1 MKRKLDVSVKEINYV
16 RQELGFD
23 TYEIVQEQPSS
34 LVDEAKEKLTFK
46 EKCNNFLKSTKAF
59 LKKFY
64 NEVFRFP
71 SYIMSHPV
79 QGWQEFKQ
87 EKRGKMSVA
96 ITIILLYVVMRMLEY
111 KYTGPVLNT
120 NNPYKF
126 NSITIL
132 VYGIMPPIL
141 LGVANWSVTTLMDG
155 KGKMKEIFMMLCYSF
170 FPIMIIGFLNIVIS
184 NFVTEDEAQ
193 FILILN
199 IIGWALT
206 AYMALTGLIGIHEYG
221 LGKMLWSV
229 IATVIA
235 TAIIAFIALLLF
247 NLAEQIYSFFYSLY
261 NELATR
267 YM

>member
-96 ITIILLYVVMRMLEY
+96 ITIILL
-111 KYTGPVLNT
+111 
-120 NNPYKF
+120 
-126 NSITIL
+126 
-132 VYGIMPPIL
+132 
-141 LGVANWSVTTLMDG
+141 
-155 KGKMKEIFMMLCYSF
+155 
-170 FPIMIIGFLNIVIS
+170 
-184 NFVTEDEAQ
+184 
-193 FILILN
+193 
-199 IIGWALT
+199 
-206 AYMALTGLIGIHEYG
+206 
-221 LGKMLWSV
+221 
-229 IATVIA
+229 
-235 TAIIAFIALLLF
+235 
-247 NLAEQIYSFFYSLY
+247 
-261 NELATR
+261 
-267 YM
+267 